1 MKLTEYQQNFL
12 ELISTEEVKLFELG
26 EEGMEA
32 FDELHNRGLVDTDMH
47 GTLYRVETKEE
58 EEEPTQS
65 MNKRFTQ
72 NDRIEARKIAANSK
86 ERLREYAREEPQVR
100 SLLENAETSW
110 MYAEQEKSV
119 EDAVKLYRLVSSA
132 QTLAE
137 KLMDNV
143 SKHRNQ
149 LIDL

>member
-1 MKLTEYQQNFL
+1 MNFTEQEAALL
-12 ELISTEEVKLFELG
+12 EHISAGDVKVFELT
-26 EEGMEA
+26 
-32 FDELHNRGLVDTDMH
+32 DEQVELFSQLNDRGVVDTDMH
-47 GTLYRVETKEE
+47 GTVYRVETKEE
-58 EEEPTQS
+58 EPKQS

-72 NDRIEARKIAANSK
+72 NDRIEARKNAALSK

-110 MYAEQEKSV
+110 MYAEDEKSV

-149 LIDL
+149 LADL